1 MPIIYSFRDFT
12 LNHKPMSMKIGLDI
26 MGGDFAPENCLAG
39 AVDALNALPADVR
52 IVLIGDTE
60 KAKAYLNSKHIPES
74 QFDFVH
80 APDVIEMGEHP
91 TKALA
96 QKPNSSISVG
106 YKLLK
111 ENEIQSFASAGNTGA
126 MLVGAMF
133 SVKAVP
139 GVIRPCITSILPKE
153 NGGFGIVLDVG
164 TNADCKPDVL
174 YQFAILGSIFAKE
187 VYKIDNPKVGL
198 LNIGEE
204 PEKGNLVAQATH
216 ALMKDSKDFNFV
228 GNVEGIE
235 VFEDKADVIVC
246 EGFTGNVL
254 LKTAEAFYSI
264 IKRRN
269 RSDDYFD
276 KFNYELYG
284 GTPILGINSNVMIA
298 HGKSTPLAFKNM
310 LILSRDIVEAN
321 LNEKIKTVF
330 Q

>member
-1 MPIIYSFRDFT
+1 
-12 LNHKPMSMKIGLDI
+12 MKIGLDI
-26 MGGDFAPENCLAG
+26 MGGDYAPANCIDG
-39 AVDALNALPADVR
+39 AVLALDSLPSDVKM
-52 IVLIGDTE
+52 VLIGDSE
-60 KAKAYLNSKHIPES
+60 KAKSHLKAIGVAEDKFE
-74 QFDFVH
+74 FVD
-80 APDVIEMGEHP
+80 ATDVIEMGEHP

-96 QKPNSSISVG
+96 QKPQSSIAVG
-106 YKLLK
+106 FKLLK
-111 ENEIQSFASAGNTGA
+111 ENDIQCFASAGNTGA
-126 MLVGAMF
+126 MLVGSMF

-204 PEKGNLVAQATH
+204 PEKGNLVAQAAH
-216 ALMKDSKDFNFV
+216 VLMKDSKDFNFI
-228 GNVEGIE
+228 GNVEGLD

-254 LKTAEAFYSI
+254 LKTAEAFYSL
-264 IKRRN
+264 IKKRN
-269 RSDDYFD
+269 RSDEFFD

-284 GTPILGINSNVMIA
+284 GTPILGVNSNVMIA

-310 LILSRDIVEAN
+310 MVLSKNIVDAN

>member
-1 MPIIYSFRDFT
+1 
-12 LNHKPMSMKIGLDI
+12 MKIGLDI
-26 MGGDFAPENCLAG
+26 LGGDFAPENCLSG
-39 AVDALNALPADVR
+39 AVLALDDLPSDVK
-52 IVLIGDTE
+52 IVLIGDSE
-60 KAKAYLNSKHIPES
+60 KAKEFLKSRNVSEDKFE
-74 QFDFVH
+74 FVH
-80 APDVIEMGEHP
+80 ATDIIQMGEHP

-96 QKPNSSISVG
+96 QKPQSTISIG
-106 YKLLK
+106 FKLLK
-111 ENEIQSFASAGNTGA
+111 ENEIQCFASAGNTGA

-133 SVKAVP
+133 SVKAVS
-139 GVIRPCITSILPKE
+139 GVIRPCITSILPKIT
-153 NGGFGIVLDVG
+153 GGFGIILDVG

-187 VYKIDNPKVGL
+187 VYKIHNPKVGL

-216 ALMKDSKDFNFV
+216 SLMKDSKDFNFI
-228 GNVEGIE
+228 GNVEGLE

-254 LKTAEAFYSI
+254 LKNAEAFYSM
-264 IKRRN
+264 IKKRN
-269 RSDDYFD
+269 RSDEFFD

-298 HGKSTPLAFKNM
+298 HGKSSPLAFKNM
-310 LILSRDIVEAN
+310 LILSKDIVEAN
-321 LNEKIKTVF
+321 LNEKIKTIF